1 MSAVRTMTLLA
12 GLAAT
17 LLLAP
22 ACALLKKPT
31 PLTQLQLSLDAAEL
45 HWPAQLELGDVK
57 ARGMLQTDRVI
68 VTNGALVMQHG
79 GLRWIAA
86 PAILL
91 AEQLAIARVAT
102 VSTTIPQRKTRG
114 ASINLWLSDF
124 SIALKASGESS
135 ATVSAWATLSCNNAR
150 AISQVPPATI
160 ALPLNSTDP
169 QRIAERFDAAAM
181 MVLKKLL
188 AQAAEKSAGC

>member
-1 MSAVRTMTLLA
+1 MNALRTMTLLA

-17 LLLAP
+17 TLLAP

-45 HWPAQLELGDVK
+45 HWPPLLELGDVK

-91 AEQLAIARVAT
+91 AEQLASARVAAL
-102 VSTTIPQRKTRG
+102 STAIPQRKKRG
-114 ASINLWLSDF
+114 ASINVWLSDF
-124 SIALKASGESS
+124 SITLKANGESN
-135 ATVSAWATLSCNNAR
+135 AAVAAWATIRCDNAQ
-150 AISQVPPATI
+150 AISQLPPAAI
-160 ALPLNSTDP
+160 ALPLNSSDP
-169 QRIAERFDAAAM
+169 QRIAERFDAAATI
-181 MVLKKLL
+181 VLKKLL